1 MAYYCAGAQGTPH
14 LCPREDNYPQAT
26 ELSLNFERQEEQSG
40 TTPALSHFCLAALP
54 SAGFR
59 IVTFIPRKFSDCV
72 FVLINSVLFHVFGS
86 CFRMLAVILVS
97 DYFFYGVIFFKT
109 DIYF

>member
-26 ELSLNFERQEEQSG
+26 ELSLKFERHEEQSG

-59 IVTFIPRKFSDCV
+59 IFTFIPRKFSDC
-72 FVLINSVLFHVFGS
+72 FCPNKQ
-86 CFRMLAVILVS
+86 CFFPMCLDLALEC
-97 DYFFYGVIFFKT
+97 
-109 DIYF
+109 